1 MAKYKAQKVT
11 MKFGNATYKVTKI
24 PTAKGVSSDP
34 VDVTCLDDEEE
45 KFLPGALVKNKEFQA
60 VVQGVTEAPDVNTVG
75 AVVIEVTYNDGTTD
89 TKKTVT
95 IPNCILK
102 DIAPPEPEAG
112 GDRAANWTLTFQPG
126 GASETGNT

>member
-11 MKFGNATYKVTKI
+11 MKFGSATYKVTKI

-75 AVVIEVTYNDGTTD
+75 DVEIEATYNDGATD

-126 GASETGNT
+126 GAPETGSV

>member
-1 MAKYKAQKVT
+1 MAKYKVQKVT
-11 MKFGNATYKVTKI
+11 MKFGSATYKVTKI
-24 PTAKGVSSDP
+24 PAAKGVSSDP
-34 VDVTCLDDEEE
+34 VDVTCLDDAEE

-75 AVVIEVTYNDGTTD
+75 AVVIEATYNDGATD